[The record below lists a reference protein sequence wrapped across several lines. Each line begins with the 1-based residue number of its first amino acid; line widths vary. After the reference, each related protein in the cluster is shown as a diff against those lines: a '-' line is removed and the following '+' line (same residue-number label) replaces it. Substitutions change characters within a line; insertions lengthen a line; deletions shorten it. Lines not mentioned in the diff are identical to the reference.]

1 MIGSIVTFFENLTS
15 LQKLIWIVG
24 CLSIFWI
31 LEGLYP
37 LKKHQY
43 NKWKHAKTNL
53 ILLGSTMII
62 NVVFGLITVG
72 VFLWIETTNFGLLNM
87 VDWPV

>member
-37 LKKHQY
+37 LKK
-43 NKWKHAKTNL
+43 TS
-53 ILLGSTMII
+53 I
-62 NVVFGLITVG
+62 
-72 VFLWIETTNFGLLNM
+72 
-87 VDWPV
+87 